1 MDPMGGNTGEV
12 SGQRFDI
19 QYFNNTDPS
28 ENTKERFHQD
38 SIAQTHN
45 VYGIFA
51 YIYHEFMPN
60 VGKYAIHGASGIVGS
75 PRYDIFDE
83 IWMGHLYATHL

>member
-19 QYFNNTDPS
+19 QYFNNTEFS
-28 ENTKERFHQD
+28 ENTQERFHQN
-38 SIAQTHN
+38 SIAQTLN

-60 VGKYAIHGASGIVGS
+60 VGKYAIHVASGIVGS
-75 PRYDIFDE
+75 PRYDIFD
-83 IWMGHLYATHL
+83 